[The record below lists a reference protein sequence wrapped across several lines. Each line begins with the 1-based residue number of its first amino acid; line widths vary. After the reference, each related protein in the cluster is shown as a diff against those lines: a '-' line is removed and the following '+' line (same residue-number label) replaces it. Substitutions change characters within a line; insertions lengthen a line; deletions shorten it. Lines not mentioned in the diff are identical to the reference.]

1 VRQTTQADQA
11 RRRDAGLCFVRAG
24 GIATIIMPETGPTAT
39 LVPDPGGAT
48 ADLAV
53 DRTTLPSG

>member
-1 VRQTTQADQA
+1 
-11 RRRDAGLCFVRAG
+11 
-24 GIATIIMPETGPTAT
+24 MPETGPTAT

-53 DRTTLPSG
+53 DRTTLPSGKLPARRYNMR